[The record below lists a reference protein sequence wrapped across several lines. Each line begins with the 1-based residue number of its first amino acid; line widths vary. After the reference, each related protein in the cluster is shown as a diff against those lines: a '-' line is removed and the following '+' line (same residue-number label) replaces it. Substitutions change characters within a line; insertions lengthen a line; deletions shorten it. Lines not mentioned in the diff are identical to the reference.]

1 MEIQVNISKKLTSRN
16 SNEFVLNAEFEC
28 GNKMIILFGPSG
40 AGKTLTLDCIAGL
53 EVPDKGC
60 IILNGTTYFDSEK
73 KINVSPQKRNV
84 GYLFQNYALFPH
96 LTVEENIIF
105 GLPSR
110 NNAKKK
116 MDEMLDIFE
125 IHGFEKRH
133 PSQLSGGQRQRVALA
148 RALIT
153 RPKILLLDE
162 PFSSL
167 DHIVGM
173 RLRRDLKKL
182 RDIIKIPIILITHD
196 PVEAYTM
203 ADTIIVYKHGG
214 IEQIGTPKEIFTKP
228 KSKNVARLVGMNN
241 IFKGTVLEIR
251 NGEVVIQ
258 SQEKLI
264 APGIEGLEIGEEVTW
279 CIRPDQVM
287 VVREDRPL
295 GKTITENVFSGK
307 ITEIISKRATYLLFI
322 DGDFNLE
329 IEMPSYA
336 FERLYLEAGRTI
348 KVSLKKSAIH
358 IIRDFESVWSINNRK

>member
-1 MEIQVNISKKLTSRN
+1 MDLCVNISKKLTSRN
-16 SNEFVLNAEFEC
+16 SNEFTLNAEFEC
-28 GNKMIILFGPSG
+28 GNEMIVLFGPSG

-53 EVPDKGC
+53 VVPDKGC
-60 IILNGTTYFDSEK
+60 IIVSGTTYFDSEK
-73 KINVSPQKRNV
+73 RINVTPQKRNV

-110 NNAKKK
+110 NNVEKK
-116 MDEMLDIFE
+116 MEEMLDIFE
-125 IHGFEKRH
+125 IHDLEKRY

-182 RDIIKIPIILITHD
+182 REIIKIPVILITHD

-214 IEQIGTPKEIFTKP
+214 IEQIGRPKEIFSKP

-241 IFKGTVLEIR
+241 IFKGKILDII
-251 NGEVVIQ
+251 NNEVVIQ
-258 SQEKLI
+258 GHEKII
-264 APGIEGLEIGEEVTW
+264 APGMEGLQIGEDITW

-287 VVREDRPL
+287 VVREDLPL
-295 GKTITENVFSGK
+295 KKAVAENLFSGE
-307 ITEIISKRATYLLFI
+307 IIEIISKGATYLLFI
-322 DGDFNLE
+322 EGDFNLE
-329 IEMPSYA
+329 IEMPSHA
-336 FERLYLEAGRTI
+336 LERLGLEQGKIIR
-348 KVSLKKSAIH
+348 VSLKKSAIH
-358 IIRDFESVWSINNRK
+358 IIKER

>member
-1 MEIQVNISKKLTSRN
+1 MDLYVNISKKLTNYN
-16 SNEFVLNAEFEC
+16 SNEFTLDAEFKCRNE
-28 GNKMIILFGPSG
+28 MIVLFGPSG

-53 EVPDKGC
+53 EAPDKGC
-60 IILNGTTYFDSEK
+60 IIVNGNTYFDSEK
-73 KINVSPQKRNV
+73 RINISPQKRNT

-105 GLPSR
+105 GLRSK
-110 NNAKKK
+110 NDAEDK
-116 MDEMLDIFE
+116 MEEMLDVFE
-125 IHGFEKRH
+125 IHGLEKRY

-167 DHIVGM
+167 DHIVRI
-173 RLRRDLKKL
+173 RLRRDLKKI
-182 RDIIKIPIILITHD
+182 REIIKIPILLITHN

-203 ADTIIVYKHGG
+203 ADTIIVYRHGG

-228 KSKNVARLVGMNN
+228 VSKDVARLVGMNN
-241 IFKGTVLEIR
+241 IFNGEVLEIR
-251 NGEVVIQ
+251 DDDVIIR
-258 SQEKLI
+258 SQEKII
-264 APGIEGLEIGEEVTW
+264 APKIGDLEIGEKITW

-295 GKTITENVFSGK
+295 GKAVAENLFSGK
-307 ITEIISKRATYLLFI
+307 ITEIISKGATYLLFI

-329 IEMPSYA
+329 IEMPSHA
-336 FERLYLEAGRTI
+336 FERLDIEQGKIIR
-348 KVSLKKSAIH
+348 VSLKKSAVH
-358 IIRDFESVWSINNRK
+358 IIKE